1 MTSKKYKD
9 GSTFRNALLE
19 KLKNWVDNPS
29 QIQNKQRQIAFERF
43 LCRLFHDAA
52 PSWVLKGGHAL
63 ELRMQNSRATKDL
76 DLALRDNKIFKANT
90 NENQNIAILA
100 LLQDKASIDLD
111 DYFTFN
117 ILPPTLDLDAPPYG
131 GGRFP
136 VESQLGGKRFIRFHV
151 DVAIGDVWIEPHED
165 IEIGQELQSMGIETK
180 KIPIISIEQ
189 HFAEKIHA
197 YTVPRESGYNSRVKD
212 LVDMILLIN
221 EGIDRDLLKI
231 SLEKT
236 FTKRKTHEVPIK
248 LIAPPLEWKKP
259 FDQMAIDSKLNIS
272 IEDTFKT
279 LNTFWYKIQ
288 PW

>member
-1 MTSKKYKD
+1 MTFKKYKD
-9 GSTFRNALLE
+9 GTTFRNALLE

-29 QIQNKQRQIAFERF
+29 QIQHKQRQIAFERF

-52 PSWVLKGGHAL
+52 PAWVLKGGHAL

-76 DLALRDNKIFKANT
+76 DLAVRDNKIFEASNT
-90 NENQNIAILA
+90 EDQNIAILE
-100 LLQDKASIDLD
+100 LLQEKASIDLD

-117 ILPPTLDLDAPPYG
+117 VLPPTLDLDAPPYG

-151 DVAIGDVWIEPHED
+151 DIAVGDVWIEPHED
-165 IEIGQELQSMGIETK
+165 IEVGQELQSMGIKTQ

-212 LVDMILLIN
+212 LVDMILLID
-221 EGIDRDLLKI
+221 EGIDSDELKI
-231 SLEKT
+231 SVEKT
-236 FTKRKTHEVPIK
+236 FTKRKTHEVPTK
-248 LIAPPLEWKKP
+248 LSPPPTEWERP
-259 FDQMAIDSKLNIS
+259 FEKMAADSKLELS
-272 IEDTFKT
+272 IDEAFQKLDTFWNEKH
-279 LNTFWYKIQ
+279 